1 MIKKLDIAKKLDQ
14 VMNKMFAMTYTESV
28 TELNFESTY
37 RDNSSVVI
45 GMLLILIPSDK
56 SAFCPGLCSSFPEFN
71 IT

>member
-1 MIKKLDIAKKLDQ
+1 MIKKLDIVKKLDQ
-14 VMNKMFAMTYTESV
+14 VMNKMFAMTYTKSV

-56 SAFCPGLCSSFPEFN
+56 SELCPGLCSPFPEFN